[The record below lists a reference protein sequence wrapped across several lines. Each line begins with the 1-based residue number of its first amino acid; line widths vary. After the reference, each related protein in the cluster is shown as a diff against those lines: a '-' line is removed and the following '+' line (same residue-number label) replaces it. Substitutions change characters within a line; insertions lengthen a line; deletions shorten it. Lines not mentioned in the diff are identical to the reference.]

1 MSTQLLAQL
10 DEKLGA
16 VLLCSSGNAVEKRKR
31 WVINL
36 KEGSVMW
43 IQNENDFKDDV
54 GAGYVINSIDNKMQ
68 DAIVYGLETGDFIPE
83 EKSGLVQDIPYTTDS
98 DGKKCSEMSAL
109 VYTDENDKTK
119 YRFRTLAA
127 FKVPIQAILKFN
139 AGGGEYRYIVVFFS
153 DDQRIDY
160 REEDY

>member
-43 IQNENDFKDDV
+43 IQNEDGFKDDV
-54 GAGYVINSIDNKMQ
+54 GAGYVRKSIDR
-68 DAIVYGLETGDFIPE
+68 VWE
-83 EKSGLVQDIPYTTDS
+83 
-98 DGKKCSEMSAL
+98 
-109 VYTDENDKTK
+109 
-119 YRFRTLAA
+119 
-127 FKVPIQAILKFN
+127 
-139 AGGGEYRYIVVFFS
+139 
-153 DDQRIDY
+153 
-160 REEDY
+160 